1 MRYNCISTDD
11 HLQEKPDTWTA
22 RMSAAKWGDKIPH
35 VVRDADGGDTWWING
50 EPRAVKG
57 PGSVHATMADRTAS
71 AVNFDEMPPKA
82 YIPAERVKA
91 MEADGVDVHTF
102 FANVAGIAGNTFY
115 NADWPADF
123 RLDCIRAYN
132 DFQVEEYAEP
142 YPGRFITLAQLPM
155 WDLDL
160 AVAELR
166 RAVERKM
173 NGIAIAFPQQFGY
186 PDVCD
191 PYWDPLWDAAQET
204 NMSVN
209 FHIGSGGAQ
218 GISFPAPWEGHNAV
232 TRLSDGSTRTISA
245 NIMVMSTILFSG
257 ILERFPAL
265 KVVSSESGLGWAPY
279 LLEVADHQWEAQN
292 LKVRGSLKIKPSDY
306 FHRQCYINFWF
317 EAVGLRMR
325 DVIGMDNIMWSS
337 DFPHPTST
345 FPKSQWYIER
355 AIGDWSEAERRQVLV
370 DNAVKVFNLNGG

>member
-1 MRYNCISTDD
+1 MRYTCISTDD

-35 VVRDADGGDTWWING
+35 VVRGDDGGDTWWING
-50 EPRAVKG
+50 APRTVKG
-57 PGSVHATMADRTAS
+57 PGSVHATMPDRTAT
-71 AVNFDEMPPKA
+71 AVNFDEMPKKA

-160 AVAELR
+160 AIAELR
-166 RAVERKM
+166 RAVTRKM

-186 PDVCD
+186 PDICD
-191 PYWDPLWDAAQET
+191 PYWDPLWAAAQET
-204 NMSVN
+204 SMSVN

-218 GISFPAPWEGHNAV
+218 GISFPAPWEGHNTV
-232 TRLSDGSTRTISA
+232 TKLSDGSTRTISA

-257 ILERFPAL
+257 ILERFP
-265 KVVSSESGLGWAPY
+265 P
-279 LLEVADHQWEAQN
+279 
-292 LKVRGSLKIKPSDY
+292 
-306 FHRQCYINFWF
+306 
-317 EAVGLRMR
+317 
-325 DVIGMDNIMWSS
+325 
-337 DFPHPTST
+337 
-345 FPKSQWYIER
+345 
-355 AIGDWSEAERRQVLV
+355 
-370 DNAVKVFNLNGG
+370 

>member
-1 MRYNCISTDD
+1 
-11 HLQEKPDTWTA
+11 
-22 RMSAAKWGDKIPH
+22 
-35 VVRDADGGDTWWING
+35 
-50 EPRAVKG
+50 
-57 PGSVHATMADRTAS
+57 
-71 AVNFDEMPPKA
+71 
-82 YIPAERVKA
+82 
-91 MEADGVDVHTF
+91 
-102 FANVAGIAGNTFY
+102 
-115 NADWPADF
+115 
-123 RLDCIRAYN
+123 
-132 DFQVEEYAEP
+132 
-142 YPGRFITLAQLPM
+142 M

-191 PYWDPLWDAAQET
+191 PYWDPLWDAAQDT
-204 NMSVN
+204 SMSVN

-355 AIGDWSEAERRQVLV
+355 AIGNWSEAERRQVLV

>member
-1 MRYNCISTDD
+1 MEYRCISTDD
-11 HLQEKPDTWTA
+11 HLQEKPDTWTS
-22 RMSAAKWGDKIPH
+22 RMSKSKWGENIPH
-35 VVRDADGGDTWWING
+35 VVRDKDGKDNWWING
-50 EPRAVKG
+50 VPRHVQG
-57 PGSVHATMADRTAS
+57 PGSVHATMKDRTAS
-71 AVNFDEMPPKA
+71 ASTFDEMPNKA
-82 YIPAERVKA
+82 YVPAERVKA
-91 MEADGVDVHTF
+91 MAEDGVDVHTF

-115 NADWPADF
+115 NTDWPADF
-123 RLDCIRAYN
+123 RYDCIKAYN
-132 DFQVEEYAEP
+132 DFQVEEYADP

-160 AVAELR
+160 AVEELH
-166 RAVERKM
+166 RAVKCGM

-191 PYWDPLWDAAQET
+191 PYWDPLWEAAQKTE
-204 NMSVN
+204 MSVN
-209 FHIGSGGAQ
+209 FHIGSGGGQ

-257 ILERFPAL
+257 ILERFPSL
-265 KVVSSESGLGWAPY
+265 KIVSSESGLGWAPY

-292 LKVRGSLKIKPSDY
+292 LKERGSLKIKPSDY

-317 EAVGLRMR
+317 ESVGLRMR

-345 FPKSQWYIER
+345 YPRSRWYIER
-355 AIGDWSEAERRQVLV
+355 ALGEWSDEDRHKVLV
-370 DNAVKVFNLNGG
+370 ANAVKVFNLKES